1 MLIEKGAVSSEVAL
15 LMSINI
21 AKKFNSH
28 MGISITGIS
37 GPSGGTD
44 EKPLGLYYVSIKY
57 KRKHFSKKFIFDV
70 NDRLIHRDVA
80 VNTALNL
87 IRLCLVQE
95 NE

>member
-1 MLIEKGAVSSEVAL
+1 
-15 LMSINI
+15 
-21 AKKFNSH
+21 

-37 GPSGGTD
+37 GPSGETD
-44 EKPLGLYYVSIKY
+44 KKRLGLYYISIKY
-57 KRKHFSKKFIFDV
+57 KRKHFYKKFIFNV
-70 NDRLIHRDVA
+70 NDRSIHREVA